1 METKKSKTS
10 DTLQDNELQE
20 LAKQGFSLRPLRKL
34 PQGTYFQLKLNGK
47 IYIRG
52 YYERSSKKYCCIS
65 FDDANKWRFFSGDKL
80 VII

>member
-1 METKKSKTS
+1 METKKSN
-10 DTLQDNELQE
+10 TLKDNELQK
-20 LAKQGFSLRPLRKL
+20 LAKEGFTLLPIRSL

-65 FDDANKWRFFSGDKL
+65 YDDANKWRFFKGDKL